1 MRIDIYSDTVCP
13 WCFIGKRHLEKAL
26 AESNFGGADIH
37 WHAFQLNPDLP
48 PEGRD
53 RREYLD
59 AKFGGSEAAAAIYA
73 RVSAAGRSA
82 GIDFQFDKITR
93 SPNTLN
99 SHRLIRLAETRGKSQ
114 AMVETLFRG
123 YFLEGRDIGD
133 SVTLAE
139 LALAAGIVG
148 DMPVWLAGDGEHAA
162 VLNDLQTGRK
172 LGISGVPFFIIENRF
187 ALSGAQPPEVFMQA
201 LQAAQQESR
210 IVN

>member
-26 AESNFGGADIH
+26 AGSNFGSTDIH

-59 AKFGGSEAAAAIYA
+59 AKFGGPQASAAIHA
-73 RVSAAGRSA
+73 RVSTAGRNA

-99 SHRLIRLAETRGKSQ
+99 SHRLIRLAEAQRKSQ
-114 AMVETLFRG
+114 VMVETLFRG

-133 SVTLAE
+133 SATLAE

-162 VLNDLQTGRK
+162 VLSDLQTGRK
-172 LGISGVPFFIIENRF
+172 LGVSGVPFFIIENRF

-201 LQAAQQESR
+201 LQAAQQKSR
-210 IVN
+210 TVN